1 MKRMCSFR
9 HRQGGA
15 SLIEAL
21 IAILVFSMGILG
33 TVGLLAYSVRASNDV
48 RYRSE
53 AANLA
58 GAMVADMWT
67 TKPAELDIK
76 FGTGGSKL
84 YTWQNR
90 ATALLPAPASG
101 PPAVEVDL
109 AQPGLSLQSRTV
121 LVTVSWQLPGSSEVH
136 SYLLTAQIGK
146 NP

>member
-1 MKRMCSFR
+1 MKHVRNCKG
-9 HRQGGA
+9 RQGGA

-21 IAILVFSMGILG
+21 IAILVFSLGILG

-58 GAMVADMWT
+58 GAIVADMWAT
-67 TKPAELDIK
+67 RPTELDVK
-76 FGTGGSKL
+76 FGTGGTKL
-84 YTWQNR
+84 DTWQNK
-90 ATALLPAPASG
+90 ATALLPAPVSG
-101 PPAVEVDL
+101 PPLVEIDL
-109 AQPGLSLQSRTV
+109 AQPGLSLQSRTA
-121 LVTVSWQLPGSSEVH
+121 LVTVSWQLPGSNELH